1 MPEPQSYIPI
11 ALSPPL
17 SKVDRALPETLLGA
31 SRSTVTSAVQ
41 YRPQTGLWQCD
52 ELKGRYRLEPQPCN
66 AHIVEQGRKNMINH
80 RSYVAEQMRARTSCV
95 GRGVRRVGRGAV
107 DNMETYQSYNEHQ
120 SNWLPRPWPPIFP
133 QLACVIAVRIERASH
148 RCQRATSM
156 ATTAQGDGVGRNALR
171 IDGGCQKPQGN
182 CVRQMDESKTSL
194 AAVVR
199 RQGVWRLALTRTT
212 LVETSITEI
221 APEGKG

>member
-1 MPEPQSYIPI
+1 
-11 ALSPPL
+11 
-17 SKVDRALPETLLGA
+17 
-31 SRSTVTSAVQ
+31 
-41 YRPQTGLWQCD
+41 CD

-66 AHIVEQGRKNMINH
+66 AHIVEQGRKNMINQY
-80 RSYVAEQMRARTSCV
+80 SYVAEQMRARTSCV
-95 GRGVRRVGRGAV
+95 GRRVRRVGRGAV

-199 RQGVWRLALTRTT
+199 RQGVWRLA
-212 LVETSITEI
+212 
-221 APEGKG
+221 